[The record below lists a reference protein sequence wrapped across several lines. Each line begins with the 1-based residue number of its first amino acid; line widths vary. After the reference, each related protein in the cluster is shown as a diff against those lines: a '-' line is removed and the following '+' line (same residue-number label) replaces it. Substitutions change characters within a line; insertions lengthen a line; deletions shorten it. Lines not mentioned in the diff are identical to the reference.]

1 MPYREVEPFNM
12 HWGANV
18 DVADEN
24 AGATT
29 TTPRQAPNSTGDQAQ
44 VPPQAPENVLKVDCS
59 ATSTTCHT
67 DDALLHFLIFR
78 HFFDFFDFFAHKTPN
93 GKLAASSCISSDK
106 LADV

>member
-59 ATSTTCHT
+59 AISTTCHT

-93 GKLAASSCISSDK
+93 GKLAASSCRD
-106 LADV
+106 